1 MRDDTCRNS
10 ERKSQDT
17 HGHTPLSGYQ
27 FGAAT
32 MIIIRYVTYV
42 CKNMEPSSDDFVWG
56 FFAGAESV
64 LYGKFWILM
73 QKTLLDGAADCHPVQ
88 YFLILNT

>member
-1 MRDDTCRNS
+1 MMCVTTPAATVS
-10 ERKSQDT
+10 VKVKIFMVIP
-17 HGHTPLSGYQ
+17 PLSGYQ

-32 MIIIRYVTYV
+32 MIIIRYVTYI

-56 FFAGAESV
+56 FFAGTESV

-73 QKTLLDGAADCHPVQ
+73 
-88 YFLILNT
+88 

>member
-1 MRDDTCRNS
+1 
-10 ERKSQDT
+10 
-17 HGHTPLSGYQ
+17 
-27 FGAAT
+27 
-32 MIIIRYVTYV
+32 
-42 CKNMEPSSDDFVWG
+42 MEPSSDDFVWG

-64 LYGKFWILM
+64 RYGKFWILM

>member
-1 MRDDTCRNS
+1 
-10 ERKSQDT
+10 
-17 HGHTPLSGYQ
+17 
-27 FGAAT
+27 

-42 CKNMEPSSDDFVWG
+42 CKNMVPSSDDFVWG

-73 QKTLLDGAADCHPVQ
+73 QKTFLDGARIV
-88 YFLILNT
+88 ILFNIF

>member
-1 MRDDTCRNS
+1 
-10 ERKSQDT
+10 
-17 HGHTPLSGYQ
+17 
-27 FGAAT
+27 

-42 CKNMEPSSDDFVWG
+42 CKNMGPSSDDVVWG

-64 LYGKFWILM
+64 LYGKVFGLKSKNFCETEGFWILM
-73 QKTLLDGAADCHPVQ
+73 QKILLDGAADCHPVQ